1 MGRVKRKRSGV
12 VIQMKQTDKKYT
24 EEPEISVIIP
34 IYNSEGFLP
43 KTIESVLRQTRTSFE
58 LLLIDDG
65 SSDRSLEICRRYEAA
80 DPRVR
85 VFRKE
90 NTGVSDTRNLGLDM
104 ARGRYIRFIDSDDSL
119 PEDSLENM
127 IRPFEENEEIDMV
140 IGRFE
145 SNSRLEQS
153 SRQGIVGIR
162 EFLAEYV
169 EMIQAFYSGVVW
181 NKMFLNSVIRQHGI
195 RFEPGLQWSED
206 LLFNLQYYRWCSRI
220 FYVDRPVYGYWQ
232 RENSLYAPKQYSL
245 PERMAVEY
253 RRYMASL
260 ELVREKDSSLEAKVF
275 DFLMKILYVELSS
288 GENVRNYGQFRTL
301 LGDPGLTECLNAFR
315 GKSSYSI
322 YNMLRRRIL
331 KKQFRRLYFFFDVKR
346 RFMKLFSG
354 DMKKRVQSLIRKSS
368 YKY

>member
-1 MGRVKRKRSGV
+1 M
-12 VIQMKQTDKKYT
+12 
-24 EEPEISVIIP
+24 
-34 IYNSEGFLP
+34 
-43 KTIESVLRQTRTSFE
+43 
-58 LLLIDDG
+58 
-65 SSDRSLEICRRYEAA
+65 
-80 DPRVR
+80 
-85 VFRKE
+85 
-90 NTGVSDTRNLGLDM
+90 
-104 ARGRYIRFIDSDDSL
+104 
-119 PEDSLENM
+119 
-127 IRPFEENEEIDMV
+127 
-140 IGRFE
+140 
-145 SNSRLEQS
+145 
-153 SRQGIVGIR
+153 
-162 EFLAEYV
+162 
-169 EMIQAFYSGVVW
+169 
-181 NKMFLNSVIRQHGI
+181 
-195 RFEPGLQWSED
+195 
-206 LLFNLQYYRWCSRI
+206 
-220 FYVDRPVYGYWQ
+220 DRPVYGYWQ